1 MQEILNMFSNENLTE
16 LFQTYR
22 AFGPFI
28 AILLPFIEAFLP
40 FLPLMVFVVANT
52 NSFGLWQGFVL
63 SWIGSAAGAFF
74 VFFLVR
80 RFGQKRLLGF
90 IRRHKSVQKMMHW
103 VERRGF
109 GPLFLLLCFPFTP
122 SSAVNVVAGLSKIS
136 VLQFFLAVSAGKL
149 VMIFMISFIGY
160 DIQALITQP
169 IRSIIAALAIFLL
182 WLIGKFLE
190 QRFNVKNLQKENARE
205 ER

>member
-1 MQEILNMFSNENLTE
+1 VQEILNAFSNENLTE
-16 LFQTYR
+16 MFQTYR

-28 AILLPFIEAFLP
+28 AILLPFVEAFLP
-40 FLPLMVFVVANT
+40 FLPLVVFVVANT
-52 NSFGLWQGFVL
+52 NSFGLWQGFIL
-63 SWIGSAAGAFF
+63 SWIGSASGAFC

-90 IRRHKSVQKMMHW
+90 ICRHRTVRRLMHW

-122 SSAVNVVAGLSKIS
+122 SSAVNVVAGLSK
-136 VLQFFLAVSAGKL
+136 VGAWQFFLAVCAGKL
-149 VMIFMISFIGY
+149 VMIFVISFIGY
-160 DIQALITQP
+160 DLQALITQP
-169 IRSIIAALAIFLL
+169 IRSIIAALVIFLL
-182 WLIGKFLE
+182 WIIGKRLE
-190 QRFNVKNLQKENARE
+190 QKLHVKFVQRENERE